1 MKVIILTTGF
11 GFIAMDVDN
20 NIITYKLFEDN
31 INSLK
36 KISKNELT
44 DEIKYLIDDLRKE
57 YDEIIIEGRINTS
70 LYASLDDNIKTQET
84 TSQGVYLRENFNQ
97 LIGNITGFDDDEIRF
112 QLNNIYNQITKD
124 KIRES
129 VKTNDVMIVETINS
143 LEELEESTGKHIER
157 LRQWCTPYLPEL
169 DKIHNHELYTKIIA
183 TQTTRENIRNSDILE
198 STGITLSDDYDIIM
212 DENDIAIIKDFASS
226 LLSLYET
233 KRNLE
238 EYIQEKTLQIAPNLH
253 DVAGAN
259 LAAKLIAH
267 CNGLENLAKLPSS
280 TVQIIGAE
288 KAIFRH
294 LKTGEKPPKHGL
306 IFQHP
311 SIRGSN
317 WWVRGKLA
325 RAVAGKIT
333 IAARKDAFTGQYDP
347 SLKEDLNNKVEKIKK
362 EHPFPERKNKKSDEK
377 KDKKKSK
384 KSKKDKRKKSKRN
397 KRKLKKG
404 EYSY

>member
-57 YDEIIIEGRINTS
+57 YDEIIIEGRTNTS

-84 TSQGVYLRENFNQ
+84 TSPGVYLRENFNQ
-97 LIGNITGFDDDEIRF
+97 IIGNITGFDDDEIRF

>member
-1 MKVIILTTGF
+1 MKAIIITTGF
-11 GFIAMDVDN
+11 GYIAMDVDN
-20 NIITYKLFEDN
+20 NIITYKLFDDN
-31 INSLK
+31 ITSLNM
-36 KISKNELT
+36 ISRNEAT
-44 DEIKYLIDDLRKE
+44 AEIKDIIDDLKDE
-57 YDEIIIEGRINTS
+57 YNEIIIEGRTDPS
-70 LYASLDDNIKTQET
+70 AYANLDENIQIQLT
-84 TSQGVYLRENFNQ
+84 TPQGIYLREHFNQ
-97 LIGNITGFDDDEIRF
+97 IISDITDYSDDEIR
-112 QLNNIYNQITKD
+112 LHMNNAYNQITKD
-124 KIRES
+124 KIMES

-143 LEELEESTGKHIER
+143 LEEIEESTGKHIER

-169 DKIHNHELYTKIIA
+169 EKLHNHELYTKIIA
-183 TQTTRENIRNSDILE
+183 TQTTRENIRNSNILE
-198 STGITLSDDYDIIM
+198 STDIILSDDYDIIM
-212 DENDIAIIKDFASS
+212 DQKDAEIIKDFASS
-226 LLSLYET
+226 LLALYET
-233 KRNLE
+233 KRKLE
-238 EYIQEKTLQIAPNLH
+238 DYIQEKTLQIAPNLH
-253 DVAGAN
+253 SVAGAN

-333 IAARKDAFTGQYDP
+333 IAARKDAFTGQYDS
-347 SLKEDLNNKVEKIKK
+347 SLKEDLDKKVEKIKK
-362 EHPFPERKNKKSDEK
+362 ENPFPERRNKKSDN
-377 KDKKKSK
+377 DKKKSK

-397 KRKLKKG
+397 KRKLKKE
-404 EYSY
+404 EYIY